1 MKTIMKNIAV
11 YNAPK
16 NQDNQFTKLIT
27 TQTVTSSHIF
37 NEIKI

>member
-1 MKTIMKNIAV
+1 M